1 MEVSVQGLNHPNQDA
16 AGSRDQT
23 FWVLDGATPLFPPV
37 LGGGDVEGTVQRIS
51 QHLFL
56 HADRI
61 CDLRILLEAA
71 VKEVEQEYRQS
82 LRDFDAI
89 EKYRLPTFACALGRI
104 EKNELSYLILADCE
118 IRTSLGKR
126 FTDPSFAMTSAANRE
141 NEKRILKKYGADSFE
156 TMAEPQRKEA
166 LEEFWEMNRKQRM
179 ALNTPGG
186 YWVGSLD
193 GTGIA
198 HAFCGRV
205 QLQEG
210 EHVYAMSDGFAHL
223 ADADPVILTIISEEE
238 MKKRINELRYITDDD
253 VTMIR
258 MR

>member
-156 TMAEPQRKEA
+156 TMAELQRKEA

-186 YWVGSLD
+186 YWVGWHWHCACVLWNGAAAGRRACVCNVGWICTS
-193 GTGIA
+193 
-198 HAFCGRV
+198 CGCGSRN
-205 QLQEG
+205 
-210 EHVYAMSDGFAHL
+210 SDHYF
-223 ADADPVILTIISEEE
+223 
-238 MKKRINELRYITDDD
+238 RRRNEKENQ
-253 VTMIR
+253 
-258 MR
+258 